1 MAPTYRRTG
10 FRRGA
15 PRDPGSVEDVA
26 SFESENFLVAAA
38 DPADLVEA
46 LGEVAARPGSWLNV
60 EPDVDDSLRA
70 DVSGLFAWFSARGA
84 EVPVGTLVAGST
96 RDPAS
101 VGIDHGAGRGAGDR
115 LAAAGIGT
123 PPGWSLRQDHP
134 KRGLVWEWAA
144 GFGASM
150 DAVAVA
156 RLLMEATALL
166 CPLPAPGRWRVGV
179 HTPKG

>member
-1 MAPTYRRTG
+1 
-10 FRRGA
+10 
-15 PRDPGSVEDVA
+15 VA

-115 LAAAGIGT
+115 LAAASIGT

-144 GFGASM
+144 GSEASM
-150 DAVAVA
+150 DAAAVA

-166 CPLPAPGRWRVGV
+166 CPLPVPGRWRVGV